1 MKFGREFA
9 CVLVWLFL
17 TGSAHAEDAEA
28 ERRGEA
34 LLKEGLS
41 ATKRGDFQH
50 AQLAFLQ
57 ASVLIPRGVV
67 WRNLGLA
74 EMKLGRAVDA
84 LKHYRLAASS
94 SDLDAD
100 KRSVLQQNVRDAYA
114 ATGHIEVQANAG
126 ATVTVDGLA
135 VADATREP
143 IDVMPGK
150 HVVEASSGTGGTK
163 TARAEVDA
171 VPNMVVTAD
180 VRVVDD
186 QPIAS
191 PSASATIPAPVA
203 PHPVAQHDVAPPVA
217 PPPSWNERR
226 GVGAALGGVGVV
238 SLGIAAFFFTQVE
251 NDKSVARAIASGASP
266 SACTGSAP
274 SNPCVSLE
282 NAYASQR
289 EDANRALVFL
299 GSGSAAL
306 VTGAALWFWPESTSS
321 TRAVGPL
328 IVPHG
333 AGVEI
338 RGQL

>member
-1 MKFGREFA
+1 MRFGREFA

-17 TGSAHAEDAEA
+17 TGSAHAENVEA

-57 ASVLIPRGVV
+57 ASVLVPRGVV

-74 EMKLGRAVDA
+74 EMKLGRPVDA

-100 KRSVLQQNVRDAYA
+100 KRGVLQQNVRDAYA
-114 ATGHIEVQANAG
+114 VTGHIEVQANSG
-126 ATVTVDGLA
+126 AAVVVDGLA
-135 VADATREP
+135 VPDATTEP

-163 TARAEVDA
+163 TARADVDA
-171 VPNMVVTAD
+171 VANMVVTAD
-180 VRVVDD
+180 VRVVDE

-191 PSASATIPAPVA
+191 PSASAAIPAPVA
-203 PHPVAQHDVAPPVA
+203 AHPFPRHDIAPPMP
-217 PPPSWNERR
+217 PPPSWSA
-226 GVGAALGGVGVV
+226 GQSVAAALGGVGVV

-251 NDKSVARAIASGASP
+251 NDKSAARAITTASSP
-266 SACTGSAP
+266 SACTGSAA
-274 SNPCVSLE
+274 SMPCVPLE

-289 EDANRALVFL
+289 ADADWALVFL
-299 GSGSAAL
+299 GAGSAAL

-338 RGQL
+338 RGPL